1 MYPQSEEGIL
11 KLNSMKN
18 ITEELKNKIK
28 NLDSIEERL
37 NLLKNKYEGET
48 AYLVTCGPS
57 LSNYDGDVLNDKL
70 RDKLVIS
77 VKQAHDVVGDISD
90 FHLLNTYNLKEYH
103 YLVEN
108 TIVIWSVSKSYAYN
122 QLQRI
127 QNKPLDI
134 YFPVINP
141 PYITE
146 QDTIA
151 GKLNFDDMKL
161 LGERCEVTWGPG
173 MFYEMMIPL
182 CLHLG
187 VKDIVTIG
195 WDLKVTDKHKHFYK
209 EKMDCKPQS
218 GELEQAVKSTEP
230 FYNWCESNNI
240 NFKIISDIN
249 EVDERFKRITLG
261 DI

>member
-57 LSNYDGDVLNDKL
+57 LSNHDGDVLNDKL

-90 FHLLNTYNLKEYH
+90 FHLLNTYNLKDYN
-103 YLVEN
+103 YTTN
-108 TIVIWSVSKSYAYN
+108 DSIVVWSVSKSYAQN
-122 QLQRI
+122 QLERI
-127 QNKPLDI
+127 QHKPLDI

-141 PYITE
+141 PYITP

-151 GKLNFDDMKL
+151 GSCNFDDMKL
-161 LGERCEVTWGPG
+161 LGKRCEVTWGPG

-187 VKDIVTIG
+187 IKNIITIG
-195 WDLKVTDKHKHFYK
+195 WDLKVTDKHEHFYN
-209 EKMDCKPQS
+209 EKMNCKPQD
-218 GELEQAVKSTEP
+218 GELQQAINSTKP
-230 FYNWCESNNI
+230 FYEWCNI
-240 NFKIISDIN
+240 NDIKLKIISNDNQVDSRFERMDISG
-249 EVDERFKRITLG
+249 I
-261 DI
+261 

>member
-1 MYPQSEEGIL
+1 
-11 KLNSMKN
+11 MKS
-18 ITEELKNKIK
+18 ITEEIKNKIQ
-28 NLDSIEERL
+28 NLNTIEERL
-37 NLLKNKYEGET
+37 NLLKNKYKGET

-57 LSNYDGDVLNDKL
+57 LANHDDNILMDKL
-70 RDKLVIS
+70 RDKLVLS

-161 LGERCEVTWGPG
+161 LNQRCEVTWGPG

-187 VKDIVTIG
+187 VKNIVTIG
-195 WDLKVTDKHKHFYK
+195 WDLKVTDEHKHFYK
-209 EKMDCKPQS
+209 EKMDCKPQN
-218 GELEQAVKSTEP
+218 GELQQAVDSTTP
-230 FYNWCESNNI
+230 FFDWCQLNNI
-240 NFKIISDIN
+240 NLKIISDIN
-249 EVDERFKRITLG
+249 EVDNRFERIKLE
-261 DI
+261 DINA

>member
-1 MYPQSEEGIL
+1 
-11 KLNSMKN
+11 MKD
-18 ITEELKNKIK
+18 ITENLKNQIQ
-28 NLDSIEERL
+28 NLNTIEERL
-37 NLLKNKYEGET
+37 NLLENKYKGET

-57 LSNYDGDVLNDKL
+57 LANHDDNILMDKL
-70 RDKLVIS
+70 RDKLVLS

-161 LGERCEVTWGPG
+161 LNQSNLS
-173 MFYEMMIPL
+173 FD
-182 CLHLG
+182 LHLRFRL
-187 VKDIVTIG
+187 IQI
-195 WDLKVTDKHKHFYK
+195 
-209 EKMDCKPQS
+209 
-218 GELEQAVKSTEP
+218 
-230 FYNWCESNNI
+230 WCLWLLSNQ
-240 NFKIISDIN
+240 NFLRPKYSFLLRCPYLWN
-249 EVDERFKRITLG
+249 LLLH
-261 DI
+261 

>member
-1 MYPQSEEGIL
+1 
-11 KLNSMKN
+11 MKS
-18 ITEELKNKIK
+18 ITEEIKNKIQ
-28 NLDSIEERL
+28 NLNTIEERL
-37 NLLKNKYEGET
+37 NLLKDKYKSET

-57 LSNYDGDVLNDKL
+57 LANHDDNILMDKL
-70 RDKLVIS
+70 RDKLVLS

-108 TIVIWSVSKSYAYN
+108 TIVVWSVSKSYAYN

-161 LGERCEVTWGPG
+161 LNQRCEVTWGPG
-173 MFYEMMIPL
+173 MFYEMMI
-182 CLHLG
+182 HE
-187 VKDIVTIG
+187 
-195 WDLKVTDKHKHFYK
+195 HFYK
-209 EKMDCKPQS
+209 EKMDCKPQN
-218 GELEQAVKSTEP
+218 GELQQAVDSTTP
-230 FYNWCESNNI
+230 FFDWCQLNNI
-240 NFKIISDIN
+240 NLKIISDIN
-249 EVDERFKRITLG
+249 EVDNRFERIKLE
-261 DI
+261 DINA